1 MALTY
6 CLLIFHQALTE
17 DETPVEG
24 KEDGDMPVLT
34 TAASPHLKGAHTM
47 KTLEEQMQP
56 LEEDELED
64 VSGGTN
70 SKTYECPN
78 CSRAYSFPGN
88 CRICGIP
95 LAPFKEHVS
104 TIFIL

>member
-24 KEDGDMPVLT
+24 KEDGDTLVLT

-64 VSGGTN
+64 VSGGTTKN
-70 SKTYECPN
+70 TYMCPK
-78 CSRAYSFPGN
+78 CERKYSYPGN
-88 CRICGIP
+88 CRFCDAP
-95 LAPFKEHVS
+95 LGHLGDRHAV
-104 TIFIL
+104 L

>member
-1 MALTY
+1 M
-6 CLLIFHQALTE
+6 IFHQELTE

-24 KEDGDMPVLT
+24 KENGDTPVLT
-34 TAASPHLKGAHTM
+34 TGASPHLKGSHTM

-70 SKTYECPN
+70 NKTYECPN
-78 CSRAYSFPGN
+78 CNRAYAYPGN

-95 LAPFKEHVS
+95 LGFPTNSFG
-104 TIFIL
+104 IGILE

>member
-1 MALTY
+1 M
-6 CLLIFHQALTE
+6 IFHQEPTE

-24 KEDGDMPVLT
+24 KEDGDTPVLT
-34 TAASPHLKGAHTM
+34 TGASPHLKGAHTM

-70 SKTYECPN
+70 NKTYECPN
-78 CSRAYSFPGN
+78 CNRAYSYRGN

-95 LAPFKEHVS
+95 LGLFPTNSIGHS
-104 TIFIL
+104 TLD